1 MNFKQIRKIVAM
13 LDDEIEQ
20 AQRNERDGHPG
31 HGYISEAER
40 YLTVLC
46 TAMGYYAP
54 RKIEREQPPM
64 KALIGGEA

>member
-1 MNFKQIRKIVAM
+1 MNFKQIRSILSM
-13 LDDEIEQ
+13 MDDEFSHAANAER
-20 AQRNERDGHPG
+20 AQIDPSNYVR
-31 HGYISEAER
+31 EAER

-64 KALIGGEA
+64 KALIGGTE